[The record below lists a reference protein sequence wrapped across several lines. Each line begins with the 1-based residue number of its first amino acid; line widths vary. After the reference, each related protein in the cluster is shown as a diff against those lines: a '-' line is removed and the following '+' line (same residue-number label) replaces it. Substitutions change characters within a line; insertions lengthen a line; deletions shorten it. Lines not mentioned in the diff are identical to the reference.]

1 MNPGRNTTDD
11 GKLRVER
18 PTTTLKELALD
29 KLRDAILSFHFQPGE
44 RLVER
49 RMADLLGVSR
59 TVVREVLR
67 HLEAEGLVETL
78 AYQGPV
84 VARLDVATVDQ
95 VYELREVIEVLAT
108 RACAS
113 RATDK
118 DIERLAQCLS
128 AIESA
133 FEGRDMVRVLEETT
147 HFYEVIFTCADKT
160 VAWNVFRNLNARIN
174 QLRAMTLSSA
184 GRSTAGPRE
193 LRDILDAI
201 RSRDA
206 AAAEQACRRHVRQ
219 AHDIARRQLQAARP
233 SGENDSPSINT

>member
-1 MNPGRNTTDD
+1 MNPGRNTADD

-95 VYELREVIEVLAT
+95 IYELREVIEVLAT
-108 RACAS
+108 RACAE
-113 RATDK
+113 RAADK
-118 DIERLAQCLS
+118 DIERLEQCLA

-133 FEGRDMVRVLEETT
+133 FEDRDMVHVLEETT

-174 QLRAMTLSSA
+174 QLRAMTLSST
-184 GRSTAGPRE
+184 GRSKAGPRE
-193 LRDILDAI
+193 LREILDAI
-201 RSRDA
+201 KRRDA

-219 AHDIARRQLQAARP
+219 AHDIARRQLEAAQP
-233 SGENDSPSINT
+233 AGESDSLTINT